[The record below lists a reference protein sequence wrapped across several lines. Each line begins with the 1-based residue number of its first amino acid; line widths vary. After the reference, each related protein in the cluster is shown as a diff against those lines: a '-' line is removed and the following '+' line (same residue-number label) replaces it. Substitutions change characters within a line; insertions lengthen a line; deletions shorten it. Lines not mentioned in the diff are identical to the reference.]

1 MENKLFYVFGSG
13 LIAMLFAFVKT
24 SWINKQD
31 EGSDRMKKI
40 GKSISEGAMAF
51 LKAEYRILSIFVVV
65 VACLLAF
72 AANSQGDSW
81 LISIS
86 FLVGAFAS
94 ALAGFLGMRV
104 ATKANNRTTNA
115 AQDGLAKALNVA
127 FTGGSVMGL
136 SVVGLGVLG
145 VSGLFIIYDSLGV
158 FTDTSKLIQ
167 ALTGFSLGASSIALF
182 ARVGGG
188 IYTKAADVGAD

>member
-1 MENKLFYVFGSG
+1 MIMENKLFYVFGSG

-94 ALAGFLGMRV
+94 ALAG
-104 ATKANNRTTNA
+104 
-115 AQDGLAKALNVA
+115 
-127 FTGGSVMGL
+127 
-136 SVVGLGVLG
+136 
-145 VSGLFIIYDSLGV
+145 SLGIKT
-158 FTDTSKLIQ
+158 FLILEDQNLPTWYWNFENNTS
-167 ALTGFSLGASSIALF
+167 FWYNSIRKFQKPLF
-182 ARVGGG
+182 LSEINKKITQR
-188 IYTKAADVGAD
+188 

>member
-13 LIAMLFAFVKT
+13 LIAMLFAYFKT

-40 GKSISEGAMAF
+40 GKSIADGAMAF
-51 LKAEYRILSIFVVV
+51 LKAEYRILSVFVIV
-65 VACLLAF
+65 VACMLAF

-86 FLVGAFAS
+86 FLVGAFTS

-115 AQDGLAKALNVA
+115 AQDSLAKALNVA

-145 VSGLFIIYDSLGV
+145 VTGLFLLYDGLGL
-158 FTDTSKLIQ
+158 FSDMSKLIQ
-167 ALTGFSLGASSIALF
+167 P
-182 ARVGGG
+182 
-188 IYTKAADVGAD
+188 